1 VAVVDYQLGIRNGLW
16 VSRKLKRLRE
26 PPGVLVYS
34 AHTDGVLAAAAVVAE
49 ADAIVSKGS
58 RGSELYEAIRRVAR
72 GRRVMPPVPQWL
84 GDALRRH
91 LDHEEQAIF
100 GLLLAGVK
108 PAEVAE
114 TLALTE
120 AGLEAHLW
128 TMLDRL
134 ETVASEPSGSARG
147 LRVHAA
153 RSTGHGVPD

>member
-1 VAVVDYQLGIRNGLW
+1 VAVVDYHLGARNGLW
-16 VSRKLKRLRE
+16 VSRKLKRVPE
-26 PPGVLVYS
+26 PPGVMIYS

-58 RGSELYEAIRRVAR
+58 RGTALYEAIRSVAR

-84 GDALRRH
+84 GDALRRR

-114 TLALTE
+114 TFAFTE

-134 ETVASEPSGSARG
+134 ETGASEPSGSARG
-147 LRVHAA
+147 LRVRAA
-153 RSTGHGVPD
+153 HSAGHGVAD